1 MYTSR
6 IKRRA
11 TVALAVL
18 VIAGSGILAANS
30 AVAAGASATVAG
42 TGTVAR
48 APQPEDTV
56 ALPKGKVVSR
66 TALHI
71 RERPTSNSPSLG
83 LLPPGTIVTLRCKV
97 VGQNVEGNDLWYRLG
112 GGRTGYVAARFVENL
127 SPVSYCR
134 N

>member
-11 TVALAVL
+11 TAALAVL
-18 VIAGSGILAANS
+18 VIAGSGLLTANS
-30 AVAAGASATVAG
+30 AGAAGTSAAVASAVAK
-42 TGTVAR
+42 
-48 APQPEDTV
+48 APQPEDSV

-66 TALHI
+66 IALHI
-71 RERPTSNSPSLG
+71 RERPTSDSPSPG
-83 LLPPGTIVTLRCKV
+83 LLPPGTIVALRCKV
-97 VGQNVEGNDLWYRLG
+97 VGQDVGGNDLWYRLG

>member
-6 IKRRA
+6 IRRRA
-11 TVALAVL
+11 TAALAVL

-30 AVAAGASATVAG
+30 AVAAGTSTTVAG
-42 TGTVAR
+42 TGTVSK
-48 APQPEDTV
+48 APRPEDSV

-66 TALHI
+66 VALHI
-71 RERPTSNSPSLG
+71 RERPTSDSPSLG